1 VVRRLLGPH
10 KALLWAR
17 CVVACF
23 TFHENLK
30 LLFKVFVG
38 CRETRVLAE
47 VLYYAL
53 TTGRGLQTL
62 GEEYCDL
69 LQASGVQEGPP
80 GSLRR
85 GALVLLQSLAPY
97 MLEKG
102 LQRRGPPQVDH
113 QSRASTQHSHMH
125 VRGRTT
131 NVTLGTRPWSAI
143 QIRISSWIQRCKND
157 AMALLGTRN
166 LSRATAVMDGLRN
179 NSGTLLRIHLA
190 MFYVWGLYYQIPKR
204 LIKVRYVVGS
214 KISSRHPSYTALG
227 IILLVQLGVAG
238 VFWARNAYY
247 LVNEPNSTHDG
258 SSSLIASKK
267 LTQQGRPISKE
278 AVLLAADGSEVPQ
291 ELLRMPPSGSL
302 ASGGD
307 VEVTSSSKKCP
318 LCLSA
323 RIVPTATSCGHV
335 FCWRCIVEWASTK
348 PECPICRSEVQPQA
362 LVVIRHADF

>member
-1 VVRRLLGPH
+1 M
-10 KALLWAR
+10 
-17 CVVACF
+17 
-23 TFHENLK
+23 
-30 LLFKVFVG
+30 
-38 CRETRVLAE
+38 
-47 VLYYAL
+47 LYYAL

-102 LQRRGPPQVDH
+102 LQRRGLPQVDH
-113 QSRASTQHSHMH
+113 RSTWASVVQHSHPH
-125 VRGRTT
+125 VGGGQAT
-131 NVTLGTRPWSAI
+131 NIPCWGTRPWSPI

-157 AMALLGTRN
+157 AMTLLGTWN
-166 LSRATAVMDGLRN
+166 LSWATSVLDSLRN
-179 NSGTLLRIHLA
+179 HSGTLLRIHLA

-204 LIKVRYVVGS
+204 LTKVRYVVGS
-214 KISSRHPSYTALG
+214 KMSSRHPSYTALG
-227 IILLVQLGVAG
+227 IILLIQLGIAG
-238 VFWARNAYY
+238 VFWARNAYHQA
-247 LVNEPNSTHDG
+247 NEPESSHD
-258 SSSLIASKK
+258 ASPMLKASPK
-267 LTQQGRPISKE
+267 RTQQGRPISTE

-307 VEVTSSSKKCP
+307 VEVASSSKKCP

-323 RIVPTATSCGHV
+323 RIVPTSTSCGHV